1 MDAQLG
7 KVTPSHGTEPTA
19 DPCLCFQNQ
28 LILGVMGTMWLLN
41 DIKRVD
47 SNYTVSVVPLCLPA
61 LLLWDRSVA
70 QQRPMGTPTAPW
82 SPLSSGSQGRLP
94 EEMTLGLELE
104 WAILL

>member
-1 MDAQLG
+1 MG

-28 LILGVMGTMWLLN
+28 LILGVMGIDVALN
-41 DIKRVD
+41 DIKRLTP
-47 SNYTVSVVPLCLPA
+47 NYTVSVVPSPSPCSPSFV
-61 LLLWDRSVA
+61 DVSQA

-94 EEMTLGLELE
+94 EKITLGLELE
-104 WAILL
+104 WANFL